1 MVPPDDA
8 CILSTFCTIS
18 SLYDAVSFC
27 SLINSTTSE
36 TSLSETNAPCT
47 RIGFGAPCG
56 WNSISP
62 FPRSFSAPF
71 ISRIVRESV
80 PEVTENAIR
89 LGIFA
94 LIRPVMTF
102 TDGRWVAITSRQMA
116 SSTSLEATIIRSA
129 SSSTMITICGIFCGR
144 SCPSGTSME
153 STFALY
159 PLISRTFVSAN
170 FSYRSVI
177 SATAQCKAPD
187 AFFGSVTT
195 GIIRCGIPL

>member
-1 MVPPDDA
+1 MDAFSLSTIICAASSKYASLPSSCASASEIDTVVPPDDA

-102 TDGRWVAITSRQMA
+102 TDGRWVAITR
-116 SSTSLEATIIRSA
+116 
-129 SSSTMITICGIFCGR
+129 
-144 SCPSGTSME
+144 
-153 STFALY
+153 
-159 PLISRTFVSAN
+159 
-170 FSYRSVI
+170 
-177 SATAQCKAPD
+177 
-187 AFFGSVTT
+187 
-195 GIIRCGIPL
+195 